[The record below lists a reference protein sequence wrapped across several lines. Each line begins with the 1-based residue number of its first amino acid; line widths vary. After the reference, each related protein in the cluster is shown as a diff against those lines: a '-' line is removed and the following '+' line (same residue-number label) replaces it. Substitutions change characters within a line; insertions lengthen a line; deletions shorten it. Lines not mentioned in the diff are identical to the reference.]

1 MIRKIGFGLLEFL
14 GYLLMLWGGV
24 AFGSILEG
32 IGRYGYG
39 TARAVDM
46 GLIAVF
52 VLGVFVAGGMLA
64 FFMGNRRRVC
74 YSCEVCD

>member
-1 MIRKIGFGLLEFL
+1 MLIADDRGENAHDSEDWFWIVGIS

-39 TARAVDM
+39 TARTVDM

-52 VLGVFVAGGMLA
+52 L
-64 FFMGNRRRVC
+64 
-74 YSCEVCD
+74 